1 MLPIGVPG
9 PTRQISSLS
18 DWFSILISSLAP
30 LCADLRC
37 DLRDVLALES
47 RAFEIE
53 LRRLAAA
60 VATRDGGRPVRG
72 VAHDL
77 GVTHLTLEGIRQAR
91 DHEAQVHEH
100 WQERENRRIPT
111 PGFRSGR
118 SEH

>member
-47 RAFEIE
+47 RAFELE
-53 LRRLAAA
+53 LLRLAAA
-60 VATRDGGRPVRG
+60 VATRDRRRPVRG

-77 GVTHLTLEGIRQAR
+77 GVAHLSLECIRHAR
-91 DHEAQVHEH
+91 DPQVQAH
-100 WQERENRRIPT
+100 
-111 PGFRSGR
+111 
-118 SEH
+118 

>member
-37 DLRDVLALES
+37 DLRDVLSLES

-60 VATRDGGRPVRG
+60 VATRNRRRPVRG
-72 VAHDL
+72 RAHDL
-77 GVTHLTLEGIRQAR
+77 GVTHLTLAGIRQAG
-91 DHEAQVHEH
+91 DHEAQKHEH
-100 WQERENRRIPT
+100 WQGPENSRILT
-111 PGFRSGR
+111 AVLRNR
-118 SEH
+118 

>member
-37 DLRDVLALES
+37 DLRDVLPLES

-60 VATRDGGRPVRG
+60 VATRDRRRPVRG
-72 VAHDL
+72 VADRKSTRLNSSHQIISYAVFCL
-77 GVTHLTLEGIRQAR
+77 KKKK
-91 DHEAQVHEH
+91 
-100 WQERENRRIPT
+100 NRACYT
-111 PGFRSGR
+111 
-118 SEH
+118 

>member
-37 DLRDVLALES
+37 DLRDVLPLES

-60 VATRDGGRPVRG
+60 VATRNCRRPVRG

-100 WQERENRRIPT
+100 WQERENRRFLT
-111 PGFRSGR
+111 PVLRS
-118 SEH
+118 